1 VASKDERLPDQ
12 VAANFETAPI
22 TAAEKI
28 MLRYA
33 RKLTSH
39 PDQMVREDVAQLRQ
53 VGWSDGA
60 ILDICQITSYFNY
73 VNRMA
78 DGLGV
83 PLED

>member
-1 VASKDERLPDQ
+1 MATKDEQLASQ
-12 VAANFETAPI
+12 VAGDFEAAPL
-22 TAAEKI
+22 TAAEKA

-33 RKLTSH
+33 RKLTTH
-39 PDQMVREDVAQLRQ
+39 PDQMVREDVDHLRQ
-53 VGWSDGA
+53 AGWSDGA
-60 ILDICQITSYFNY
+60 VLDICQVTSYFNY